1 MRQVQFS
8 IIGSTPPS
16 GDVDVI
22 PMHAVII
29 AAGLAARVPPER
41 TIYNLFTNS

>member
-16 GDVDVI
+16 GDVI